1 MQKFARNESRK
12 YISTQSER
20 KKFLYALM
28 NDKRVKE
35 LLKDRK
41 YKSIQTIIKKMVKDW

>member
-1 MQKFARNESRK
+1 
-12 YISTQSER
+12 
-20 KKFLYALM
+20 M

-41 YKSIQTIIKKMVKDW
+41 YKAIQTTIKKMVKDWK

>member
-1 MQKFARNESRK
+1 
-12 YISTQSER
+12 
-20 KKFLYALM
+20 M

-41 YKSIQTIIKKMVKDW
+41 YKQAQTRVKKILNEWI